1 MDRIHTPE
9 DLQPFAGFL
18 QRPENEGFTTYGCV
32 KTGWASN
39 QFPAQRIQL
48 A

>member
-1 MDRIHTPE
+1 MDRIYPPE

-18 QRPENEGFTTYGCV
+18 QRPENEGFTTYECA
-32 KTGWASN
+32 KTGKASN